1 MLTSGK
7 ADGQLTIRGS
17 LEGIYTYMRVAFM
30 GGAFLASPV
39 IAFQIWKFIGPGL
52 FEAER
57 KMVLPLTFFSTLLFF
72 LGASFAYFII
82 MPIAFKFFVT
92 VLDAEAL
99 LSIDDA
105 LRTVVRIMVAFGLC
119 YQLPVVVWFL
129 ARLGLVDH
137 KDLIK
142 GFRYAVVVI
151 FVIAALLTPPDVI
164 TQFLLGIPLIVLYAI
179 GVVVAFFSTKKV
191 RE

>member
-1 MLTSGK
+1 
-7 ADGQLTIRGS
+7 
-17 LEGIYTYMRVAFM
+17 
-30 GGAFLASPV
+30 
-39 IAFQIWKFIGPGL
+39 
-52 FEAER
+52 
-57 KMVLPLTFFSTLLFF
+57 
-72 LGASFAYFII
+72 

-137 KDLIK
+137 RDLIK

-151 FVIAALLTPPDVI
+151 FVIAALRHPRRDCSFARDTGNRTLRCRCHCCV
-164 TQFLLGIPLIVLYAI
+164 
-179 GVVVAFFSTKKV
+179 FSTKKV
-191 RE
+191 REEN

>member
-1 MLTSGK
+1 
-7 ADGQLTIRGS
+7 
-17 LEGIYTYMRVAFM
+17 
-30 GGAFLASPV
+30 
-39 IAFQIWKFIGPGL
+39 
-52 FEAER
+52 
-57 KMVLPLTFFSTLLFF
+57 MVVPLTFFSTLLFF
-72 LGASFAYFII
+72 LGAGFAYFII

-164 TQFLLGIPLIVLYAI
+164 TQFLLGIPLIVLYAV
-179 GVVVAFFSTKKV
+179 GVIVAFFSTKKV
-191 RE
+191 REEN